1 MEKLELLELIEVEQT
16 AERTVFTFLDRDRGE
31 VRDITWNTKKYD
43 PDTNKWTPSQETME
57 RVEGWAKEYFDTD
70 YVGLANL
77 GDQGITKDIYTYDKF
92 NSLWESTQM
101 AKFTKEDVGQIF
113 SVTVT
118 DVVEEVSG
126 LKIKFDYEGE
136 TYQSNMGW
144 AKYIEATKE
153 WFLDPIKKSKQQAK
167 FEDKFGIA
175 FENKEQLIGRDV
187 MVEVSLAFGTA
198 VYVEIKPF
206 PKKKK

>member
-1 MEKLELLELIEVEQT
+1 MGKLENLTLIEVTQDMDK
-16 AERTVFTFLDRDRGE
+16 TVLTFLDREHGE
-31 VRDITWNTKKYD
+31 VRDVTWNTKKYD
-43 PDTNKWTPSQETME
+43 PDTNKWTPSPETME

-70 YVGLANL
+70 YAGLANL
-77 GDQGITKDIYTYDKF
+77 GDQGITKDIYAYDRF

-126 LKIKFDYEGE
+126 LKIKFDYDGE

-144 AKYIEATKE
+144 AKFIEATKE
-153 WFLDPIKKSKQQAK
+153 WFSDPIKKSKQQAK
-167 FEDKFGIA
+167 FEEKFGIP
-175 FENKEQLIGRDV
+175 FENKAELIGKDV